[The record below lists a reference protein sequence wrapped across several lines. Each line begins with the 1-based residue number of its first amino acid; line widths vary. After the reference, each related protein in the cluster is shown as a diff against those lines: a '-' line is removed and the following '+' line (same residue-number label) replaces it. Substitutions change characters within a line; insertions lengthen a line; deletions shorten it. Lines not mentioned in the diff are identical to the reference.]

1 MVRYNQIEN
10 AEFFAVLRVRIQH
23 YFKSNELSIYAEDV
37 AYAKAIVLIGAYAL
51 TYYTLLHTSAF
62 DLYLILCVV
71 LGMLKI
77 FIALNIAHDAAH
89 RAFFRNRRLND
100 LMLFTFDALGAN
112 GYMWKLRH
120 VHSHHAFTNVP
131 DHDADI
137 KQSALVRIFPNS
149 PLSGLHS
156 YQHLYMPVLYGFYSL
171 HWLLFRDFKD
181 FINTPP
187 NNHLTYHR
195 KVELIRLILGK
206 LIYFTMMILVPY
218 QLLALEFYQV
228 ILGFMVMQMS
238 ASYTVAI
245 ALASAHV
252 GEHAEFPEP
261 DRTGQLPYSFLMHQL
276 ITTTDFATDSKLLTH
291 LYGGFNH
298 HVIHHLFP
306 NICHIHY
313 PPLTKI
319 LKNTCKEYGIGYNE
333 NKTLIDAINAHL
345 QLLKSRSKN
354 NLTVAMPEF

>member
-1 MVRYNQIEN
+1 MIQYNQIEN
-10 AEFFAVLRVRIQH
+10 AEFFVVLRGRVQQ
-23 YFKSNELSIYAEDV
+23 YFKSNKLSIYAEDV
-37 AYAKAIVLIGAYAL
+37 AYAKAIVLTSAYAL
-51 TYYTLLHTSAF
+51 AYYTLLHTRPI
-62 DLYLILCVV
+62 DLYLILCMV

-89 RAFFRNRRLND
+89 GAFFRKRKLND
-100 LMLFTFDALGAN
+100 LMLFIFDALGAN

-120 VHSHHAFTNVP
+120 VHSHHAYTNVP
-131 DHDADI
+131 EYDADI
-137 KQSALVRIFPNS
+137 KQSALVRIFPNT
-149 PLSGLHS
+149 PLSTLHR
-156 YQHLYMPVLYGFYSL
+156 YQHLYMPVFYGFYSL

-187 NNHLTYHR
+187 NNRLTHHR
-195 KVELIRLILGK
+195 KVELIRLITGK

-218 QLLALEFYQV
+218 QLLTLELYQV
-228 ILGFMVMQMS
+228 ILGFIVMQMT

-252 GEHAEFPEP
+252 GDHAVFPEP
-261 DRTGQLPYSFLMHQL
+261 DRTGQLPYSFLMHQ
-276 ITTTDFATDSKLLTH
+276 IVTTTDFATDSKLLTH

-319 LKNTCKEYGIGYNE
+319 LKSTCKEYGIRYNE
-333 NKTLIDAINAHL
+333 NKTLIDAISAHL
-345 QLLKSRSKN
+345 QLLKVRSKN
-354 NLTVAMPEF
+354 NLAVTMPEF